1 MPSPSRG
8 SLWDALNGIGE
19 RCNHAFLWGH
29 DASVALGDMVHGS
42 ALGGRGEELRGRSV
56 IVATRDQLTAALALI
71 ELDGV
76 ARRLVLLP
84 PDLPHEHL
92 SFVIDSAAADAIVSD
107 RPTLGP
113 DAPSVGC
120 FVTCGPNIVPAR
132 YSRNEKCPTEWVLLT
147 SGTTGRPKLV
157 MHTLAS
163 LAGAIDHVSPSL
175 SPVVWSTFY
184 DIRRYGGLQ
193 IFLRAV
199 LKAASLVLS
208 SEEESTAAFL
218 ARAGAYDVTHISGT
232 PSHWRRALM
241 SPAVHRM
248 VPQYVRLSGE
258 IADQAILTRLQSIYT
273 RARIAHAFASS
284 EAGLAFEV
292 DDGLAG
298 FPSSFIERSGD
309 VEMHVEDGSLR
320 IRSSR
325 TATCYIGHA
334 DKALRS
340 EDGFVDTGDM
350 LELRGD
356 RYYFVGRRDGMINVG
371 GLKVHPEEV
380 EAVINRHPRVRMSL
394 VRTKKNPITGAL
406 VVADVVLTKEP
417 VTAAVPTDDLQN
429 EILQLCRS
437 VLPRHKVPA
446 SINIVPALRVD
457 PAGKLAR
464 QHA

>member
-1 MPSPSRG
+1 MQSCVLMRASCQPPS
-8 SLWDALNGIGE
+8 A
-19 RCNHAFLWGH
+19 
-29 DASVALGDMVHGS
+29 
-42 ALGGRGEELRGRSV
+42 RSGAWV
-56 IVATRDQLTAALALI
+56 VLA
-71 ELDGV
+71 
-76 ARRLVLLP
+76 
-84 PDLPHEHL
+84 
-92 SFVIDSAAADAIVSD
+92 
-107 RPTLGP
+107 
-113 DAPSVGC
+113 
-120 FVTCGPNIVPAR
+120 
-132 YSRNEKCPTEWVLLT
+132 W
-147 SGTTGRPKLV
+147 GTTGGPDVV
-157 MHTLAS
+157 MHTVAG
-163 LAGAIDHVSPSL
+163 LAGAIDRVMPSL
-175 SPVVWSTFY
+175 SPVVWRPFY
-184 DIRRYGGLQ
+184 DSRRYGGLQ

-273 RARIAHAFASS
+273 RARIAHAFAST
-284 EAGLAFEV
+284 EAGLPFEV
-292 DDGLAG
+292 NAGLAG
-298 FPSSFIERSGD
+298 FPSSFIERGGN

-350 LELRGD
+350 LALRVD

-380 EAVINRHPRVRMSL
+380 EAVINRHPRVL
-394 VRTKKNPITGAL
+394 
-406 VVADVVLTKEP
+406 
-417 VTAAVPTDDLQN
+417 
-429 EILQLCRS
+429 
-437 VLPRHKVPA
+437 
-446 SINIVPALRVD
+446 
-457 PAGKLAR
+457 
-464 QHA
+464 